1 MLTELKNFFTD
12 LQKREII
19 ADVAN
24 LENFYQLKSNEKVI
38 Y

>member
-1 MLTELKNFFTD
+1 MPAELKDFFLD

-19 ADVAN
+19 ADHAN
-24 LENFYQLKSNEKVI
+24 LENFFQLKPNEKVI

>member
-1 MLTELKNFFTD
+1 MPAELKKFFSD

-19 ADVAN
+19 ADHAN
-24 LENFYQLKSNEKVI
+24 LDNFYQLKPNEKII